1 MLPRSPQCFH
11 LSKSPLCWLAGHRPA
26 IGQDGSVTCCCFE
39 VSAFSGTRS
48 SPDEWERVGE
58 NMVGDGHQPHI
69 TGAYTH
75 YKDSLLIS
83 RCWQLKHVYFHPENW
98 GNDPIWRSYF
108 SHGLVQPPTSFPWW
122 WLWYWD
128 IYIHTNVMMFFL
140 EILLGDT
147 HGDFDEIWGITHMIW
162 LKPQKI
168 DLWWLVFLVFLIT

>member
-1 MLPRSPQCFH
+1 MFIFIP
-11 LSKSPLCWLAGHRPA
+11 K
-26 IGQDGSVTCCCFE
+26 IG
-39 VSAFSGTRS
+39 
-48 SPDEWERVGE
+48 
-58 NMVGDGHQPHI
+58 
-69 TGAYTH
+69 
-75 YKDSLLIS
+75 
-83 RCWQLKHVYFHPENW
+83 

-168 DLWWLVFLVFLIT
+168 DLWWLVFFGFFNHLEIKFRSPKLKCFFRKTCLETWIDHGPFWDSWFDESWNSTGLTQTTLVPGMAGGSWCM